1 MPTFCIA
8 LTAAFRTFSNLLFK
22 WKSLVFTI
30 PMVLGGSYN
39 EIVIAFISNIL
50 IYIER
55 KCFRREK
62 TKIKPLL
69 KNITEY
75 FV

>member
-50 IYIER
+50 I
-55 KCFRREK
+55 
-62 TKIKPLL
+62 
-69 KNITEY
+69 
-75 FV
+75 